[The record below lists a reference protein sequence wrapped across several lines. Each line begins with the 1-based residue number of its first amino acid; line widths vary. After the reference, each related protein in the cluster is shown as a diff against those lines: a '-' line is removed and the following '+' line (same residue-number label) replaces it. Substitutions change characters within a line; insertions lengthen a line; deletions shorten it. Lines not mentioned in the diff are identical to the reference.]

1 MHAGTGLKDTVRG
14 EAARQSEPR
23 TRQEEEL
30 ARIQLYNAAHQHRCQ
45 TQRQR
50 RLRLNQL
57 LTAGREKRET
67 RRAHVARAKVPRE
80 VGLAALSSTER
91 SGAHQLS
98 TTERLA
104 AFCRD
109 SLLALFGM
117 LARILAQRATGARR
131 VKQSR

>member
-1 MHAGTGLKDTVRG
+1 MQESAAQSSRRTG
-14 EAARQSEPR
+14 
-23 TRQEEEL
+23 QEEKL
-30 ARIQLYNAAHQHRCQ
+30 ARIQLNHSAHQNGCQ

-50 RLRLNQL
+50 RLRLTQL
-57 LTAGREKRET
+57 LTAGRGKRET
-67 RRAHVARAKVPRE
+67 RRAHAARAKVPRE

-104 AFCRD
+104 AFWRD

-117 LARILAQRATGARR
+117 LARILSQRATGARR